1 MDFIIFQ
8 NLMFVLHSCDMQAAP
23 VNIVVGSHVWVED
36 PVVAWIDGEVT
47 RINDHEVY
55 VNIANGKTVRAPLI
69 SYFCPFYQLLQ
80 YANGTF
86 ENIRGLGHQ

>member
-1 MDFIIFQ
+1 
-8 NLMFVLHSCDMQAAP
+8 MQAAP

-47 RINDHEVY
+47 RINGIEVH

-69 SYFCPFYQLLQ
+69 SYFCMNGPFPFNQLLQ

-86 ENIRGLGHQ
+86 ENILGLGHQ